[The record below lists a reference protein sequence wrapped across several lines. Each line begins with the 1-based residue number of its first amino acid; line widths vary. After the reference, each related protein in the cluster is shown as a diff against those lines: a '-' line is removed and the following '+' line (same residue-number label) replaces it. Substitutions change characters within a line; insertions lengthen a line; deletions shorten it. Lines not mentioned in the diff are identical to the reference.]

1 MVSTPHGD
9 VPRHIY
15 EWRFPEKAH
24 VKRAYPYV
32 HHKTDKSGRLF
43 YIDNAGMIDMKVC
56 SDHAEI
62 SRDLGIIRRIRAAGC
77 STSIMPG

>member
-24 VKRAYPYV
+24 VKHAYPYV

-43 YIDNAGMIDMKVC
+43 YIDNAGMIDMKVR

-62 SRDLGIIRRIRAAGC
+62 TPRSRRDDAEMTPRYSPR
-77 STSIMPG
+77 